1 MKDLYYWDVVETFL
15 KENSLVKQ
23 HLDSYNDFIEFRMQ
37 RIIDNMGKIETHQE
51 GIEIKLG
58 KIRVEK
64 PKTREADGSIRDILP
79 LEARLRNRS
88 YTAPIFLE
96 MTLVEDGVE
105 RDTQEVFIGDL
116 PVMVKSK
123 LCYLSDMTESELM
136 EVGEDPLDPGGY
148 FIINGSERV
157 LVSIEDLAP
166 NRMMAS
172 REKKGDKTVVQVR
185 IFSVRE
191 EFRAKVLLERNP
203 NGLFYLSFP
212 ASPKN
217 LNVIPVIKALGL
229 GEDEDLL
236 AAFHPDPEVIN
247 DILLNLEAVNLANQE
262 EAVDY
267 LGRRVAAGQ
276 PEEYRRERAFQIL
289 DNYLLPHLG
298 TSPEDR
304 LRKAYFLCRMIERAE
319 DVALKG
325 RPVDDKDHYANKR
338 IKLSGALMEE
348 LFVYALGY
356 LVKDINYQVDRSFAR
371 GKALQVKT
379 LIRPDAFTERVEY
392 AMATGNW
399 VGGRTGVS
407 QLLDR
412 VTYMATLSHLRRV
425 NSPLSKTHPHFE
437 ARDLH
442 PTHFGKICPNETPEG
457 QSCGLV
463 KNLALGAVLSRERP
477 EDLLL
482 GELEKLGVVLKKV

>member
-1 MKDLYYWDVVETFL
+1 MYYWDLVESFL
-15 KENSLVKQ
+15 TERPLVKQ
-23 HLDSYNDFIEFRMQ
+23 HLDSYNDFVEYKMQ
-37 RIIDNMGKIETHQE
+37 RIIDNMGYIETHQE
-51 GIEIKLG
+51 GIKIKLG

-88 YTAPIFLE
+88 YIAPVFLE
-96 MTLVEDGVE
+96 MALVENDVE
-105 RDTQEVFIGDL
+105 REMEEVRIGEL

-123 LCYLSDMTESELM
+123 LCYLNGMTDAELI
-136 EVGEDPLDPGGY
+136 EAGEDPLDPGGY

-166 NRMMAS
+166 NRQLAS
-172 REKKGDKTVVQVR
+172 IEKKGDKQVTQVR
-185 IFSVRE
+185 IFSVKD
-191 EFRAKVLLERNP
+191 EFRAKVLLERNY

-229 GEDEDLL
+229 GNDEDVLG
-236 AAFHPDPEVIN
+236 AFHPDPEIIN
-247 DILLNLEAVNLANQE
+247 DILLNLEAVNLETQE
-262 EAVDY
+262 DAIDY

-276 PEEYRRERAFQIL
+276 PDEYRKERVFQVL

-298 TSPEDR
+298 TKPEDR
-304 LRKAYFLCRMIERAE
+304 LKKAYFLCRMIERAE

-325 RPVDDKDHYANKR
+325 RPVNDKDHYANKR

-348 LFVYALGY
+348 LFIYALGY
-356 LVKDINYQVDRSFAR
+356 LVKDINYQVDRAFAR
-371 GKALQVKT
+371 GKGLQVRT
-379 LIRPDAFTERVEY
+379 LIRPDAFTERIEY

-412 VTYMATLSHLRRV
+412 MTYMATLSHLRRV
-425 NSPLSKTHPHFE
+425 ISPLSKTHPHFE

-463 KNLALGAVLSRERP
+463 KNLALGAVLSRDRP
-477 EDLLL
+477 EELVME
-482 GELEKLGVVLKKV
+482 ELEKLGVVLKNE

>member
-1 MKDLYYWDVVETFL
+1 MYYWDLVETFL

-23 HLDSYNDFIEFRMQ
+23 HLDSYNDFIDYRMQ
-37 RIIDNMGKIETHQE
+37 RVIDNMGKIETHQE
-51 GIEIKLG
+51 NLEIRLG

-64 PKTREADGSIRDILP
+64 PKTREADGSVRDILP
-79 LEARLRNRS
+79 MEARLRNRS
-88 YTAPIFLE
+88 YYSPMFLE

-105 RDTQEVFIGDL
+105 KDKHEAYIGEL

-123 LCYLSDMTESELM
+123 LCYLSDMTEQELV
-136 EVGEDPLDPGGY
+136 EAGEDPLDPGGY

-166 NRMMAS
+166 NRKIAS
-172 REKKGDKTVVQVR
+172 IEKKGDKKVVQVR

-191 EFRAKVLLERNP
+191 QFRAKILLERNP

-229 GEDEDLL
+229 GTDEDILT
-236 AAFHPDPEVIN
+236 AFHPDPEIVN
-247 DILLNLEAVNLANQE
+247 DILLNLEAVNLEDQE
-262 EAVDY
+262 AAIDY
-267 LGRRVAAGQ
+267 LGKRVAAGQ
-276 PEEYRRERAFQIL
+276 PEEYRKERVFQIL

-298 TSPEDR
+298 TGPEDR
-304 LRKAYFLCRMIERAE
+304 LKKAYFLCRMIERAE

-338 IKLSGALMEE
+338 IKLSGLLIEE

-356 LVKDINYQVDRSFAR
+356 LIKDINYQIDRSFAR
-371 GKALQVKT
+371 GKPLQIKT

-412 VTYMATLSHLRRV
+412 MTYMSALSHLRRV
-425 NSPLSKTHPHFE
+425 ISPLSKTHPHFE

-442 PTHFGKICPNETPEG
+442 PTHFGKICPNESPEG
-457 QSCGLV
+457 PGAGLV

-477 EDLLL
+477 EELIMQ
-482 GELEKLGVVLKKV
+482 ELEKLGVVLKKV

>member
-1 MKDLYYWDVVETFL
+1 MYHWDLVVAFL
-15 KENSLVKQ
+15 KEHSIVKQ
-23 HLDSYNDFIEFRMQ
+23 HIDSFNDFLDIKMQ
-37 RIIDNMGKIETHQE
+37 RIIDNMEKIETHQE
-51 GIEIKLG
+51 GLEMRFG
-58 KIRVEK
+58 KIRLGK
-64 PKTREADGSIRDILP
+64 PRTIEADGSWRNIRP

-88 YTAPIFLE
+88 YVSPVYLE
-96 MTLVEDGVE
+96 MSLVENGTEIDN
-105 RDTQEVFIGDL
+105 DEVYIGEI
-116 PVMVKSK
+116 PIMVKSK
-123 LCYLSDMTESELM
+123 VCYLNGLTDEELI
-136 EVGEDPLDPGGY
+136 EAGEDPLDPGGY

-166 NRMMAS
+166 NRKITS
-172 REKKGDKTVVQVR
+172 LEKRGDKEIVQVR

-191 EFRAKVLLERNP
+191 DFRAKVTLERNP
-203 NGLFYLSFP
+203 DGTFYVTFP

-229 GEDEDLL
+229 GDDVDILT
-236 AAFHPDPEVIN
+236 AFHPDPEITN
-247 DILLNLEAVNLANQE
+247 DILLNLEAVNLKSKDDAIE
-262 EAVDY
+262 Y
-267 LGRRVAAGQ
+267 LGKRVAAGQ
-276 PEEYRRERAFQIL
+276 PEEYRRERALQVL
-289 DNYLLPHLG
+289 DSYLLPHLG
-298 TSPEDR
+298 TKPEDR
-304 LRKAYFLCRMIERAE
+304 IRKAYFLCRMIERAE

-348 LFVYALGY
+348 LFLYALGY
-356 LVKDINYQVDRSFAR
+356 LVKDINYQVDRAFAR
-371 GKALQVKT
+371 GKHLQVKT
-379 LIRPDAFTERVEY
+379 LIRPDAFTERIKY

-412 VTYMATLSHLRRV
+412 ITYTSAVSHLRRV
-425 NSPLSKTHPHFE
+425 ISPLSKTHPHFE

-463 KNLALGAVLSRERP
+463 KNLALGAVLSREHP
-477 EDLLL
+477 EESIT
-482 GELEKLGVVLKKV
+482 GELEKLGVVLKRV

>member
-1 MKDLYYWDVVETFL
+1 MYYWDLVESFL

-23 HLDSYNDFIEFRMQ
+23 HLDSYNDFIDYRMQ
-37 RIIDNMGKIETHQE
+37 RIISNMGKIETHQE
-51 GIEIKLG
+51 NLEIKLG
-58 KIRVEK
+58 EIRVEK
-64 PKTREADGSIRDILP
+64 PKTKEADGSLRDILP

-88 YTAPIFLE
+88 YESPIFLD
-96 MTLVEDGVE
+96 MTLVEDGAE
-105 RDTQEVFIGDL
+105 KDRYEAYIGEL
-116 PVMVKSK
+116 PVLVKSK
-123 LCYLSDMTESELM
+123 LCYLSDMTERELI
-136 EVGEDPLDPGGY
+136 EAGEDPKDPGGY

-157 LVSIEDLAP
+157 LASIEDLAP
-166 NRMMAS
+166 NRKIAS
-172 REKKGDKTVVQVR
+172 IEKKGDKEVVQVR

-191 EFRAKVLLERNP
+191 DFRAKVLLERNP

-229 GEDEDLL
+229 GADEDILT
-236 AAFHPDPEVIN
+236 AFHPDPEITN
-247 DILLNLEAVNLANQE
+247 DLLLNLEAVNLGSTDDAIE
-262 EAVDY
+262 Y

-276 PEEYRRERAFQIL
+276 PEDYRKERVFQIL

-298 TSPEDR
+298 TGQEDR
-304 LRKAYFLCRMIERAE
+304 LKKAYFLCRMIERAE

-338 IKLSGALMEE
+338 IKLSGQLMEE
-348 LFVYALGY
+348 LFIYALGY
-356 LVKDINYQVDRSFAR
+356 LVKDINYQIDRSFAR
-371 GKALQVKT
+371 GKPLQIKT
-379 LIRPDAFTERVEY
+379 IIRPDAFTERVEY

-412 VTYMATLSHLRRV
+412 MTYMATLSHLRRV
-425 NSPLSKTHPHFE
+425 ISPLSKTHPHFE

-457 QSCGLV
+457 QSAGLV
-463 KNLALGAVLSRERP
+463 KNLALGAILSRNRS
-477 EDLLL
+477 EDIIMQ
-482 GELEKLGVVLKKV
+482 ELEKLGVLLKKV